1 MFSQEVWLAP
11 GLRTPF
17 TAVDGPL
24 ADADSLAL
32 SATVARAMAAQA
44 KGRIDFGVWGSVALA
59 LSYANIS
66 RDVWLDAG
74 LDPHAPAY
82 TTIMQCS
89 TSMVGVFEAAGM
101 LRAGGP
107 ALALVGGVESMSRI
121 QFGLGQA
128 LSVFLRRMSARG
140 WRERLELLR
149 SLRPADIRLH
159 VPQVANRITGRSM
172 GEHCEDM
179 AKRWDIGR
187 EAQDELALRSHR
199 AAVAAQESGFFDD
212 LIISMDG
219 VARDSFPRR
228 DTSLEKL
235 ARLKPAFDRTS
246 GRGTLTAGNSSPLTD
261 GAAAIWVATREGLPR
276 LPEETPRVR
285 LVDYEMAAVDIFN
298 EGLLMAPALAIPRLL
313 ARHGFAYEDIALW
326 EIHEAFAA
334 QVLCHIKALEDR
346 AYLREKAG
354 IDRDFG
360 RFPSERMNPNG
371 GSVALGH
378 PFAATGARILSQAV
392 KELAAMPKGARAIV
406 SICADG
412 GQGTVAL
419 LEN

>member
-1 MFSQEVWLAP
+1 
-11 GLRTPF
+11 
-17 TAVDGPL
+17 
-24 ADADSLAL
+24 
-32 SATVARAMAAQA
+32 
-44 KGRIDFGVWGSVALA
+44 
-59 LSYANIS
+59 
-66 RDVWLDAG
+66 
-74 LDPHAPAY
+74 
-82 TTIMQCS
+82 
-89 TSMVGVFEAAGM
+89 
-101 LRAGGP
+101 
-107 ALALVGGVESMSRI
+107 
-121 QFGLGQA
+121 LG
-128 LSVFLRRMSARG
+128 ARG

-212 LIISMDG
+212 LILSVDG

-235 ARLKPAFDRTS
+235 AKLKPAFDRTS

-261 GAAAIWVATREGLPR
+261 GAAAIWVATREGLSR
-276 LPEETPRVR
+276 LPEERPRVR

-313 ARHGFAYEDIALW
+313 ARRGLAYEDIALW

-360 RFPSERMNPNG
+360 RFPTERMNPNG

-378 PFAATGARILSQAV
+378 PFAATGARILSQAL